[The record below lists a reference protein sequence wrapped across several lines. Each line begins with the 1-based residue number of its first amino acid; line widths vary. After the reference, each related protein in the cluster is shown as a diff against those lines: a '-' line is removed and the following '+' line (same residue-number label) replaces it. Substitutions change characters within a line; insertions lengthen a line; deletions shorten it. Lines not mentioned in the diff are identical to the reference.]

1 MQNIEPP
8 DLSDYCSGVSGFMA
22 MCDDAALKTLD
33 AKQRQELSRAFLRLL
48 IIRDRIAAILL
59 EKKLAPEAIERVATA
74 DQELKKHAS
83 SIVQCVGADSFR
95 HWSESGLIPSSE
107 IQPTSW
113 WWKLDQQGRV
123 DSPSFFRLALNLVIK
138 IGFWLVIAVS
148 LSYIVEIAR
157 RFVGSGTDAPSV
169 VTQGFLALLVG
180 GTLVQFA
187 RQLVEGTTTK
197 TTDNLLFNI
206 KSLSVLAGAL
216 LLLVIVIYKA
226 QPSIAAY
233 YSNQGVD
240 QRRANNYAEAIKSL
254 RRATDMNPKDALAHF
269 NLGVAYQQ
277 TKDYDN
283 AEAEFRSALK
293 WDRAQYWA
301 YAELARLAILRRS
314 DYAEALRLAQAGL
327 NVLDNQNSSQPSDNS
342 DQARNK
348 YQLLVMRA
356 WAFLG
361 LQLYRP
367 AESSLDTAINE
378 AQKAQDPITGHPLI
392 SGAEAYCLKGKL
404 LDSEAKTF
412 LDQKNSPEAQTKKVQ
427 SLCAFLTCRQRNSD
441 SSQLEPDLF
450 GLMQE
455 RIATMKEATQ
465 CER

>member
-8 DLSDYCSGVSGFMA
+8 DLLSDYCSSVSGFIA
-22 MCDDAALKTLD
+22 ECDGRTLD
-33 AKQRQELSRAFLRLL
+33 AKQRQELRRDLLKLL
-48 IIRDRIAAILL
+48 ITRDRIAAILL
-59 EKKLAPEAIERVATA
+59 EKKLAPEAIECVAEA
-74 DQELKKHAS
+74 DQKLKKHAS
-83 SIVQCVGADSFR
+83 SIVECVGADSFR

-113 WWKLDQQGRV
+113 WWKLDQEVHV
-123 DSPSFFRLALNLVIK
+123 DSPGPLRLVLNLLVK
-138 IGFWLVIAVS
+138 ICLWLIIAVS

-157 RFVGSGTDAPSV
+157 RFVGSGTDVPSV
-169 VTQGFLALLVG
+169 VIQGFLALLVG

-197 TTDNLLFNI
+197 TTDNLLFNV

-216 LLLVIVIYKA
+216 LLVVIVIYKA
-226 QPSIAAY
+226 QPRIAAH

-254 RRATDMNPKDALAHF
+254 RRATDMNPEDALAHF

-301 YAELARLAILRRS
+301 YFELARLLILRRS
-314 DYAEALRLAQAGL
+314 DYAEALRLAQTGL
-327 NVLDNQNSSQPSDNS
+327 NALDNQSSSQSLDS
-342 DQARNK
+342 SEHARIK
-348 YQLLVMRA
+348 YQLLVVRA
-356 WAFLG
+356 WALLG
-361 LQLYRP
+361 LQLYRH
-367 AESSLDTAINE
+367 AESSLNTAISE
-378 AQKAQDPITGHPLI
+378 AEKAQDPNTGQPLI
-392 SGAEAYCLKGKL
+392 TAAEAYCLKGKVF
-404 LDSEAKTF
+404 DNEAKTF
-412 LDQKNSPEAQTKKVQ
+412 LDQKNAKEADSKSVQ
-427 SLCAFLTCRQRNSD
+427 SLCAFMTCRQRNND

-455 RIATMKEATQ
+455 RLATMKEVPQ
-465 CER
+465 CQR